1 MIYDQDEAED
11 FALWT
16 IEVLDNVDVYL
27 AYCVLK
33 AREEA

>member
-27 AYCVLK
+27 AYCELK
-33 AREEA
+33 ARADA